1 MVVVGREGLPLT
13 IRARGW
19 WARIPSVTQIA
30 SGRVMV
36 VVGREGLP
44 LAIRARGW
52 WWVRIPSVTQ
62 ITSGRVVVGRQNL
75 PHAFR
80 ARGVVLEGVQVSVIR
95 RRLEYIPLLGMGG
108 HCTHPHPHHCS
119 PSSSCPSRCDGCRGC
134 SRRGCG

>member
-1 MVVVGREGLPLT
+1 MVGANPLRHSNREWEGHGGGPV
-13 IRARGW
+13 I
-19 WARIPSVTQIA
+19 
-30 SGRVMV
+30 
-36 VVGREGLP
+36 GREGLP

-52 WWVRIPSVTQ
+52 WWARIPSVTR
-62 ITSGRVVVGRQNL
+62 IASGRVVVGRQNL

-80 ARGVVLEGVQVSVIR
+80 ARGVVLEGVQVSVSR

-119 PSSSCPSRCDGCRGC
+119 PSSSCPSRCDGRRGC